1 MPTTTRS
8 RTPKTRT
15 GTELVHHA
23 AELEALGLG
32 IAPGLPGDDRSE
44 FVERAEIGA
53 GQPGRGAPA
62 GDPAVSPELVDAA
75 VDRAA
80 GRRRLRQALRMPSDK
95 RISNEVIDELL
106 AGASTE
112 EEIAGPGGLLAELTR
127 RLVERAMEV
136 ELTDHVG
143 YEPHQEPPGGAGN
156 TRNGTTPKTLIT
168 EHGKVPIDSPR
179 DRDGSFE
186 PQIVR
191 KRQRR
196 FVGFDDKILAL
207 YSRGLSTRD
216 IEAHLQEIY
225 GVKVGRDLISKVTD
239 GVMDDVREWG
249 KRPLEDIY
257 PIMFLDCMVLKI
269 REGGTVQRRALYL
282 ALGVTLDGD
291 RDVLGMWFQE
301 TEGAKFWMQVLTDL
315 KQRGVQDILIA
326 CVDGLTGFPEA
337 IEAIFPQTTVQTC
350 IVHLIR
356 NSLKYVPRRE
366 REHVARDLKPIYT
379 AKDADQA
386 QAELE
391 TFDEKWGARFPVITQ
406 AWLNAWE
413 HVIPFLAFPEEV
425 RRVIYTTNAIEA
437 LNRQLRKAIKTKG
450 SFPTDDAARKLVY
463 LALQNATPQWTR
475 TRNWTAAL
483 LAFKIHFGDRVPDTA
498 S

>member
-1 MPTTTRS
+1 MRI
-8 RTPKTRT
+8 
-15 GTELVHHA
+15 
-23 AELEALGLG
+23 G
-32 IAPGLPGDDRSE
+32 IAPGLPGADHSE
-44 FVERAEIGA
+44 LVERAGIGA
-53 GQPGRGAPA
+53 GQPRRGAPA
-62 GDPAVSPELVDAA
+62 GDPPLPAELVDEA
-75 VDRAA
+75 VERAA
-80 GRRRLRQALRMPSDK
+80 DRRRLRHALGVPSDR

-112 EEIAGPGGLLAELTR
+112 EEIAGPGGLLAQLTR

-143 YEPHQEPPGGAGN
+143 YEPHQEPPGGAAN
-156 TRNGTTPKTLIT
+156 QRNGSTPKTLIT
-168 EHGKVPIDSPR
+168 EHGKVPIDAPR
-179 DRDGSFE
+179 DRDGSFA

-225 GVKVGRDLISKVTD
+225 GVKVGRDLISRVTD
-239 GVMDDVREWG
+239 GVMEDVREWG
-249 KRPLEDIY
+249 NRPLEDVY
-257 PIMFLDCMVLKI
+257 PIVFLDCMVLKI
-269 REGGTVQRRALYL
+269 REGGSVQRRALYL

-301 TEGAKFWMQVLTDL
+301 TEGAKFWMQVLQDL
-315 KQRGVQDILIA
+315 KTRGVRDILIA
-326 CVDGLTGFPEA
+326 CVDGLTGFPDA

-366 REHVARDLKPIYT
+366 REQVARDLKPIYT

-391 TFDEKWGARFPVITQ
+391 AFDEKWGARFPVITQ

-413 HVIPFLAFPEEV
+413 HVTPFLAFPEEV

-450 SFPTDDAARKLVY
+450 SFPTEDAARKLVY
-463 LALQNATPQWTR
+463 LALQNAVPQWTR
-475 TRNWTAAL
+475 TRNWTVAL